1 MHKTFM
7 YAVITVLSCLMPA
20 LSGLAGENQAVCC
33 FVYPVRPAA
42 GPIVVDGRLDPKE
55 WASAIEVSGF
65 TFSGKGLLA
74 SEQMVMRLL
83 YDRENLYI
91 GVKCGESMM
100 DKIVANIRDHDG
112 DVWHDDCI
120 ELFFDPK
127 HDHETYYQFI
137 VNTMGTQYDA
147 IGFDRLWN
155 CKWQAAA
162 SLGADA
168 WYAELAIPFAS
179 LEASPP
185 SPDAIW
191 GYNLNRERNAGGS
204 TELYNW
210 ADVQGVFHNP
220 GLFGHLWFV
229 GEGWQPNEE
238 NMAAVAGR
246 VGGAEARVYVADG
259 YYEAKQ
265 GQRPKFL
272 TYAQM
277 IQLQHG
283 AIADRIEELR
293 KIYQEKPGL
302 ALKEQYEK
310 LASRYETIK
319 SMASGGRAVSAEE
332 SAGANALL
340 ADMEGAVEDLYWR
353 VRVRMLLETF

>member
-1 MHKTFM
+1 MKM
-7 YAVITVLSCLMPA
+7 RKVLLIA
-20 LSGLAGENQAVCC
+20 LLLALAESKALAGENQAVCG
-33 FVYPVRPAA
+33 FVYPVKPAA
-42 GPIVVDGRLDPKE
+42 GPIAVDGKLDPKE
-55 WASAIEVSGF
+55 WAGAIEVSGF

-91 GVKCGESMM
+91 GVKCGESKM

-112 DVWHDDCI
+112 DVWHDDCVEI
-120 ELFFDPK
+120 FFDPK

-137 VNTMGTQYDA
+137 VNSIGTQYEA
-147 IGFDRLWN
+147 VGFDRLWN

-162 SLGADA
+162 SLGENA
-168 WYAELAIPFAS
+168 WYVEIAVPFAS
-179 LEASPP
+179 LETGTP
-185 SPDAIW
+185 SANSIW

-229 GEGWQPNEE
+229 GGGWRASDE
-238 NMAAVAGR
+238 NVAAVAQR
-246 VGGAEARVYVADG
+246 VGGAEARVYVSDG
-259 YYEAKQ
+259 YYEVKQ
-265 GQRPKFL
+265 GQRPKPL
-272 TYAQM
+272 TYVGL
-277 IQLQHG
+277 IQLQRG

-293 KIYQEKPGL
+293 KIYQEQPGL
-302 ALKEQYEK
+302 GLKDQFEK
-310 LASRYETIK
+310 LAARYADIK
-319 SMASGGRAVSAEE
+319 SMASAGRAVSAEE

-353 VRVRMLLETF
+353 VRVKMLLETF

>member
-1 MHKTFM
+1 MRKTLIM
-7 YAVITVLSCLMPA
+7 MLCLVGA
-20 LSGLAGENQAVCC
+20 ASSALAGENQAVCG
-33 FVYPVRPAA
+33 FVYPVKQAA

-55 WASAIEVSGF
+55 WAGAVEVSGF

-83 YDRENLYI
+83 YDRDNLYI
-91 GVKCGESMM
+91 GVKCGETMM
-100 DKIVANIRDHDG
+100 DKIVAKVRDHDG

-120 ELFFDPK
+120 ELFFDPR

-137 VNTMGTQYDA
+137 VNTLGAQYEA

-162 SLGADA
+162 SLGENA

-185 SPDAIW
+185 EPDTIW

-229 GEGWQPNEE
+229 GDGWQADDAHV
-238 NMAAVAGR
+238 AAVAQR

-265 GQRPKFL
+265 GAKPKML
-272 TYAQM
+272 TYRDLIHVQR
-277 IQLQHG
+277 G
-283 AIADRIEELR
+283 AISSRLEELR
-293 KIYQEKPGL
+293 KFCAERP
-302 ALKEQYEK
+302 ALPLKVAVEE
-310 LASRYETIK
+310 LCARYETIK
-319 SMASGGRAVSAEE
+319 NIASGGRAVSAEE

-353 VRVRMLLETF
+353 VRVKMLLETF